1 MANSNSVALRLA
13 VESTYGTSPGGTFEE
28 VRFTS
33 ESLAKTTGT
42 TTSAEI
48 RSDRQITDVVRV
60 SDGVDGAIEG
70 ELSYSGLATASS
82 AQDELMEAA
91 LMSAAWSAVQTNTGT
106 WSCTSGGSTIT
117 GTGVGSSINV
127 GDWIRFKDGA
137 VLIGYFFVTAASANS
152 LSVTPTLPS
161 TVVGG
166 GNEEVERGAVITNG
180 TTERSFTIER
190 QHTDVASTFE
200 LYTGVKVNSMTL
212 NVAAGSISRYTF
224 ALLGQDEVSAAATA
238 ASSTTAHTTNPI
250 MNGVDN
256 VYAVRE
262 NHASL
267 GTIVRSFSMTVA
279 NNHFARQAVG
289 SLGPVSMGSGSC
301 VVTGTLSVYFENNTL
316 LDKFR
321 NWTTTNLSFILQD
334 SAGNAYCFHIPE
346 CKLTLGRA
354 TTPGLNQDITAEL
367 SFQGYRDTT
376 YGHTVRVTRWD
387 V

>member
-91 LMSAAWSAVQTNTGT
+91 LMSAAWSAVQTNTGSWT
-106 WSCTSGGSTIT
+106 ISGSNIT
-117 GTGVGSSINV
+117 GTGVGTSLAV
-127 GDWIRFKDGA
+127 GDWVRVKNSA
-137 VLIGYFFVTAASANS
+137 TLIGYFFVTAASANS
-152 LSVTPTLPS
+152 ITVTPTP
-161 TVVGG
+161 TGAAAT
-166 GNEEVERGAVITNG
+166 EVERGAVITNG

-200 LYTGVKVNSMTL
+200 LYTGVKVNSMTV

-224 ALLGQDEVSAAATA
+224 ALLGQDEVSAASTA
-238 ASSTTAHTTNPI
+238 ASATTAHTTNPI

-267 GTIVRSFSMTVA
+267 GTIVRSFSLSVA

-354 TTPGLNQDITAEL
+354 ATPGLNQDITAEL

-376 YGHTVRVTRWD
+376 YGHTLRITRWD
-387 V
+387 A

>member
-91 LMSAAWSAVQTNTGT
+91 LMSAAWSAVQTNTGSWT
-106 WSCTSGGSTIT
+106 ISGSNIT
-117 GTGVGSSINV
+117 GTGVGTSLAV
-127 GDWIRFKDGA
+127 GDWVRVKNSA
-137 VLIGYFFVTAASANS
+137 TLIGYFFVTSQSANS
-152 LSVTPTLPS
+152 ITVTPTP
-161 TVVGG
+161 TGAAAT
-166 GNEEVERGAVITNG
+166 EVERGAVITNG

-267 GTIVRSFSMTVA
+267 GTIVRSFSLSVA

>member
-1 MANSNSVALRLA
+1 MANSNSVALRLV
-13 VESTYGTSPGGTFEE
+13 VEGTYGTSPGGTFEE

-91 LMSAAWSAVQTNTGT
+91 LMSAAWSAAQTNTGSWT
-106 WSCTSGGSTIT
+106 ISGSNIT
-117 GTGVGSSINV
+117 GTGVGASLAV
-127 GDWIRFKDGA
+127 GDWVRVKNSA
-137 VLIGYFFVTAASANS
+137 TLIGYFFVTAASANS
-152 LSVTPTLPS
+152 ITVTPTP
-161 TVVGG
+161 TGAAAT
-166 GNEEVERGAVITNG
+166 EVERGAVITNG

-256 VYAVRE
+256 VFAVRE

-267 GTIVRSFSMTVA
+267 GTIVRSFSLSVA

-289 SLGPVSMGSGSC
+289 ALGPVSMGSGSC

>member
-13 VESTYGTSPGGTFEE
+13 VEGTYGVSPGGTFEE

-70 ELSYSGLATASS
+70 ELSYSGLGTASS

-91 LMSAAWSAVQTNTGT
+91 LMSASFSAVQTNTGSWT
-106 WSCTSGGSTIT
+106 ISGANIT
-117 GTGVGSSINV
+117 GTNV
-127 GDWIRFKDGA
+127 GASLNAGDWVRVKNGA
-137 VLIGYFFVTAASANS
+137 TLIGYFFVTVATNNS
-152 LSVTPTLPS
+152 ITVTPTPS
-161 TVVGG
+161 GAAAT
-166 GNEEVERGAVITNG
+166 EVERGAAIKNG

-200 LYTGVKVNSMTL
+200 LYTGVKVNSMTV

-224 ALLGQDEVSAAATA
+224 ALLGQDEVSAAASA
-238 ASSTTAHTTNPI
+238 ASSTTDHATNPI

-262 NHASL
+262 NHVSL
-267 GTIVRSFSMTVA
+267 GTIVRSFSLTVA

-354 TTPGLNQDITAEL
+354 STPGLNQDITAEL

-376 YGHTVRVTRWD
+376 YGHTLRITRWD
-387 V
+387 A

>member
-1 MANSNSVALRLA
+1 MANSNSVALRLV
-13 VESTYGTSPGGTFEE
+13 VEGTYGTSPGGAFEE

-91 LMSAAWSAVQTNTGT
+91 LMSASFSAVQTNTGSWT
-106 WSCTSGGSTIT
+106 ISGSNIT
-117 GTGVGSSINV
+117 GTGVGTSLAV
-127 GDWIRFKDGA
+127 GDWVRVKNSTT
-137 VLIGYFFVTAASANS
+137 LIGYFFVTAASANS
-152 LSVTPTLPS
+152 ITVTPTP
-161 TVVGG
+161 TGAAAT
-166 GNEEVERGAVITNG
+166 EVERGAVITNG

-224 ALLGQDEVSAAATA
+224 ALLGQDEVSAATTA

-256 VYAVRE
+256 VFAVRE
-262 NHASL
+262 NHVSL
-267 GTIVRSFSMTVA
+267 GTIVRSFSMSVA

-289 SLGPVSMGSGSC
+289 ALGPVSMGSGSC

>member
-70 ELSYSGLATASS
+70 ELSYSGAGTSSS

-91 LMSAAWSAVQTNTGT
+91 LMSASFSAVQTNTGSWT
-106 WSCTSGGSTIT
+106 ISGANIN
-117 GTGVGSSINV
+117 GTGVGTSLV
-127 GDWIRFKDGA
+127 AGDWVRVKNGA
-137 VLIGYFFVTAASANS
+137 TLIGYFFVTVASANS
-152 LSVTPTLPS
+152 ITVTPTPS
-161 TVVGG
+161 GAAAT
-166 GNEEVERGAVITNG
+166 EVERGAAIKNG

-190 QHTDVASTFE
+190 QHTDVASTYE
-200 LYTGVKVNSMTL
+200 LYTGVKVNSMTV

-224 ALLGQDEVSAAATA
+224 ALLGQDEVSAAASA
-238 ASSTTAHTTNPI
+238 ASSTTDHATNPI

-267 GTIVRSFSMTVA
+267 GTIVRSFSLTVA

-354 TTPGLNQDITAEL
+354 ATPGLNQDITAEL

-376 YGHTVRVTRWD
+376 YGHTLRITRWD
-387 V
+387 A

>member
-13 VESTYGTSPGGTFEE
+13 VESTYGTSPGLTFEE

-70 ELSYSGLATASS
+70 ELSYSGLGTASS

-91 LMSAAWSAVQTNTGT
+91 LMSASFSAVQTNTGSWT
-106 WSCTSGGSTIT
+106 ISGANIN
-117 GTGVGSSINV
+117 GTGVGTSLNT
-127 GDWIRFKDGA
+127 GDWVRVKNGA
-137 VLIGYFFVTAASANS
+137 TLIGYFFVTAQSANS
-152 LSVTPTLPS
+152 ITVTPTPS
-161 TVVGG
+161 GAAAT
-166 GNEEVERGAVITNG
+166 EVERGSYIQNG

-200 LYTGVKVNSMTL
+200 LYTGVKVNSMTV

-224 ALLGQDEVSAAATA
+224 ALLGQDEVSAATSTAT
-238 ASSTTAHTTNPI
+238 STTNHTTNPI

-267 GTIVRSFSMTVA
+267 GTIVRSFSLTVA

-354 TTPGLNQDITAEL
+354 ATPGLNQDITAEL

-376 YGHTVRVTRWD
+376 YLHTLRITRWD
-387 V
+387 A

>member
-70 ELSYSGLATASS
+70 ELSYSGAGTLSS

-91 LMSAAWSAVQTNTGT
+91 LMSASFSAVQTNTGSWT
-106 WSCTSGGSTIT
+106 ISGANIN
-117 GTGVGSSINV
+117 GTGVGTSLV
-127 GDWIRFKDGA
+127 AGDWVRVKNGA
-137 VLIGYFFVTAASANS
+137 TLIGYFFVTVASANS
-152 LSVTPTLPS
+152 ITVTPTPS
-161 TVVGG
+161 GAAAT
-166 GNEEVERGAVITNG
+166 EVERGAAIKNG

-200 LYTGVKVNSMTL
+200 LYTGVKVNSMTV

-224 ALLGQDEVSAAATA
+224 ALLGQDEVSAAASA
-238 ASSTTAHTTNPI
+238 ASSTTDHATNPI

-267 GTIVRSFSMTVA
+267 GTIVRSFSLTVA

-354 TTPGLNQDITAEL
+354 ATPGLNQDITAEL

-376 YGHTVRVTRWD
+376 YGHTLRITRWD
-387 V
+387 A

>member
-91 LMSAAWSAVQTNTGT
+91 LMSAAWSAVQTNTGSWT
-106 WSCTSGGSTIT
+106 ISGSNIT
-117 GTGVGSSINV
+117 GTGVGTSLAV
-127 GDWIRFKDGA
+127 GDWVRVKNSA
-137 VLIGYFFVTAASANS
+137 TLIGYFFVTSQSANS
-152 LSVTPTLPS
+152 ITVTPTP
-161 TVVGG
+161 TGAAAT
-166 GNEEVERGAVITNG
+166 EVERGAVITNG

-267 GTIVRSFSMTVA
+267 GTIVRSFSLSVA

-289 SLGPVSMGSGSC
+289 TLGPVSMGSGSC

-354 TTPGLNQDITAEL
+354 STPGLNQDITAEL

>member
-91 LMSAAWSAVQTNTGT
+91 LMSAAWSAVQTNTGSWT
-106 WSCTSGGSTIT
+106 ISGSNIT
-117 GTGVGSSINV
+117 GTGVGTSLAV
-127 GDWIRFKDGA
+127 GDWVRVKNSA
-137 VLIGYFFVTAASANS
+137 TLIGYFFVTSQSANS
-152 LSVTPTLPS
+152 ITVTPTP
-161 TVVGG
+161 TGAAAT
-166 GNEEVERGAVITNG
+166 EVERGAVITNG

-200 LYTGVKVNSMTL
+200 LYTGVKVNSMTV

-238 ASSTTAHTTNPI
+238 ALSTTNHTTNPI

-267 GTIVRSFSMTVA
+267 GTIVRSFSLSVA

>member
-13 VESTYGTSPGGTFEE
+13 VESTYGTSPGGAFEE

-60 SDGVDGAIEG
+60 SDGVDGVIEG
-70 ELSYSGLATASS
+70 ELSYSGLTTASS

-91 LMSAAWSAVQTNTGT
+91 LMSPSWTAVQTNTGT

-117 GTGVGSSINV
+117 GTGVGTSIAV
-127 GDWIRFKDGA
+127 GDWIRFKDGST
-137 VLIGYFFVTAASANS
+137 LIGYFFVTATSANS
-152 LSVTPTLPS
+152 LTVTPTLPS
-161 TVVGG
+161 NVTGG
-166 GNEEVERGAVITNG
+166 GNEEVERGSTLTNG

-190 QHTDVASTFE
+190 EHTDLSGMFE
-200 LYTGVKVNSMTL
+200 LYTGVKVNSVTI

-224 ALLGQDEVSAAATA
+224 ALIGQDESSAASTA
-238 ASSTTAHTTNPI
+238 ASSNTAHYTNPI

-262 NHASL
+262 NHVSL
-267 GTIVRSFSMTVA
+267 GTIVRSFSLNVA
-279 NNHFARQAVG
+279 NNHFARSAVG
-289 SLGPVSMGSGSC
+289 SLVPVGMGSGSC
-301 VVTGTLSVYFENNTL
+301 VVTGSMSIYFENNTL

-334 SAGNAYCFHIPE
+334 SAGNAYLFHVPE
-346 CKLTLGRA
+346 CKITLGRA
-354 TTPGLNQDITAEL
+354 NTPGLNQDITAEL

-376 YGHTVRVTRWD
+376 YGHTIRITRWD

>member
-13 VESTYGTSPGGTFEE
+13 VESTYGTSPGLTFEE

-70 ELSYSGLATASS
+70 ELSYSGLGTASS

-91 LMSAAWSAVQTNTGT
+91 LMSASFSAVQTNTGSWT
-106 WSCTSGGSTIT
+106 IAGSNIT
-117 GTGVGSSINV
+117 GTGVGTSLVV
-127 GDWIRFKDGA
+127 GDWVRVKNGA
-137 VLIGYFFVTAASANS
+137 TLIGYFFVTAQSANS
-152 LSVTPTLPS
+152 ITVTPTPS
-161 TVVGG
+161 GAAAT
-166 GNEEVERGAVITNG
+166 EVERGSYIQNG

-200 LYTGVKVNSMTL
+200 LYTGVKVNSMTV

-224 ALLGQDEVSAAATA
+224 ALLGQDEVSAATSTAT
-238 ASSTTAHTTNPI
+238 STTNHTTNPI

-267 GTIVRSFSMTVA
+267 GTIVRSFSLTVA

-354 TTPGLNQDITAEL
+354 STPGLNQDITAEL

>member
-1 MANSNSVALRLA
+1 MANSNSVALRLV
-13 VESTYGTSPGGTFEE
+13 VEGTYGTSPGGAFEE

-91 LMSAAWSAVQTNTGT
+91 LMSASFSAVQTNTGSWT
-106 WSCTSGGSTIT
+106 ISGSNIT
-117 GTGVGSSINV
+117 GTGVGTSLAV
-127 GDWIRFKDGA
+127 GDWVRVKNSA
-137 VLIGYFFVTAASANS
+137 TLIGYFFVTAASANS
-152 LSVTPTLPS
+152 ITVTPTP
-161 TVVGG
+161 TGAAAT
-166 GNEEVERGAVITNG
+166 EVERGAVITNG

-224 ALLGQDEVSAAATA
+224 ALLGQDEASAAATA

-262 NHASL
+262 NHVSL
-267 GTIVRSFSMTVA
+267 GTIVRSFSMSVA

-289 SLGPVSMGSGSC
+289 ALGPVSMGSGSC

>member
-1 MANSNSVALRLA
+1 MANSNSVALRLV
-13 VESTYGTSPGGTFEE
+13 VEGTYGTSPGGAFEE

-91 LMSAAWSAVQTNTGT
+91 LMSAAWSAVQTNTGSWT
-106 WSCTSGGSTIT
+106 ISGSNIT
-117 GTGVGSSINV
+117 GTGVGTSLAV
-127 GDWIRFKDGA
+127 GDWVRVKNNA
-137 VLIGYFFVTAASANS
+137 ALIGYFFVTAAAANS
-152 LSVTPTLPS
+152 ITVTPTP
-161 TVVGG
+161 TGAAAT
-166 GNEEVERGAVITNG
+166 EVERGAVITNG

-256 VYAVRE
+256 VFAVRE

-267 GTIVRSFSMTVA
+267 GTIVRSFSMSVA

-289 SLGPVSMGSGSC
+289 ALGPVSMGSGSC

>member
-1 MANSNSVALRLA
+1 MANSNSVALRLV
-13 VESTYGTSPGGTFEE
+13 VEGTYGTSPGGAFEE

-91 LMSAAWSAVQTNTGT
+91 LMSAAWSAAQTNTGSWT
-106 WSCTSGGSTIT
+106 ISGSNIT
-117 GTGVGSSINV
+117 GTGVGTSLAV
-127 GDWIRFKDGA
+127 GDWVRVKNSA
-137 VLIGYFFVTAASANS
+137 TLIGYFFVTAASANS
-152 LSVTPTLPS
+152 ITVTPTP
-161 TVVGG
+161 TGAAAT
-166 GNEEVERGAVITNG
+166 EVERGAVITNG

-262 NHASL
+262 NHVSL
-267 GTIVRSFSMTVA
+267 GTIVRSFSLSVA

-289 SLGPVSMGSGSC
+289 ALGPVSMGSGSC

-334 SAGNAYCFHIPE
+334 SAGNAYCFHVPE
-346 CKLTLGRA
+346 CKITLGRA

>member
-91 LMSAAWSAVQTNTGT
+91 LMSAAWSAVQTNTGSWT
-106 WSCTSGGSTIT
+106 ISGSNIT
-117 GTGVGSSINV
+117 GTGVGTSLAV
-127 GDWIRFKDGA
+127 GDWVRVKNSA
-137 VLIGYFFVTAASANS
+137 TLIGYFFVTAASANS
-152 LSVTPTLPS
+152 ITVTPTP
-161 TVVGG
+161 TGAAAT
-166 GNEEVERGAVITNG
+166 EVERGAAIKNG

-200 LYTGVKVNSMTL
+200 LYTGVKVNSMTV

-224 ALLGQDEVSAAATA
+224 ALLGQDEVSAATSA
-238 ASSTTAHTTNPI
+238 ASSTTDHTTNPI

-267 GTIVRSFSMTVA
+267 GTIVRSFSLSVA

-289 SLGPVSMGSGSC
+289 TLGPVSMGSGSC

-354 TTPGLNQDITAEL
+354 STPGLNQDITAEL